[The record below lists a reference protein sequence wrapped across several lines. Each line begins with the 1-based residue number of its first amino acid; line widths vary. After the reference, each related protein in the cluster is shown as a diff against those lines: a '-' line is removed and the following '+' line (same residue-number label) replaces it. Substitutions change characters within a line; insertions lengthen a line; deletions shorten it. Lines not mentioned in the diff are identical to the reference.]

1 MRVSKTSLHAG
12 QYKGQNQGLCS
23 YKIESIS
30 FRKESIFCSAPI
42 SVQTC
47 NYIETLPCKSME
59 WFPCKRKSRLTW
71 FDMGYNMLY
80 FFRLLIFWLIFSSL
94 SWIFYSKFSEQCPI
108 FCLDITKIHQAFIK
122 KLKIFHPIPTPAIR
136 HLPVSNRNLQQYCLV
151 FPNHWYIT
159 KIKSEKDMTGDYNNI
174 FSSTWR
180 RFYKC
185 KKNDEKGV
193 N

>member
-1 MRVSKTSLHAG
+1 MQYDIKAKIKAFVLIKLRVYILK
-12 QYKGQNQGLCS
+12 KG
-23 YKIESIS
+23 
-30 FRKESIFCSAPI
+30 SIFFSAPI

-47 NYIETLPCKSME
+47 NYIESLPCKSIE
-59 WFPCKRKSRLTW
+59 WFLCKRKSRLAW
-71 FDMGYNMLY
+71 FNMGYNMLY

-136 HLPVSNRNLQQYCLV
+136 HLPVSNCNVQQYCIV
-151 FPNHWYIT
+151 TT
-159 KIKSEKDMTGDYNNI
+159 KIKSEKDMTSDHNDI
-174 FSSTWR
+174 FSSISR